1 MRFMLRIYIRHTC
14 LSREIHSSRANKP
27 LALELEMQMR
37 NKGKRFSDS
46 RQSGHAQSDSHPRSY
61 SPGTGVWG
69 RKTTT
74 PGVNANEYG
83 CVNFFRILNFS
94 LLVGYRNLL

>member
-46 RQSGHAQSDSHPRSY
+46 RQSGHAQSDSHPHDRTPPV
-61 SPGTGVWG
+61 PGYGVG
-69 RKTTT
+69 RQPPRGSTQTSMA
-74 PGVNANEYG
+74 V
-83 CVNFFRILNFS
+83 
-94 LLVGYRNLL
+94 